1 MIYLTAADWL
11 IIFVL
16 FVSTLISIF
25 RGFVR
30 EAFSLGT
37 WLAAVL
43 ISRLFAT
50 QLSTLLVDYIELPS
64 LRLGVSYVVLIVATL
79 IVGAMVN
86 HLSGELVRKTGLGGT
101 DKFFGLFFGFARGG
115 IVILIVIAG
124 LFYLAPVHED
134 VWWEESVII
143 PYVVK
148 AVEWLGPL
156 LWEQSEKLVYFE
168 ILGRT
173 NG

>member
-37 WLAAVL
+37 WLAAIL
-43 ISRLFAT
+43 ISRLFANH
-50 QLSTLLVDYIELPS
+50 LSSLLVDLIELPS
-64 LRLGVSYVVLIVATL
+64 LRLGVSYIVLIVATL
-79 IVGAMVN
+79 IVGAMTN
-86 HLSGELVRKTGLGGT
+86 NLTRELVHKIGLGGT
-101 DKFFGLFFGFARGG
+101 DKFLGMFFGFARGAV
-115 IVILIVIAG
+115 VILILIAG
-124 LFYLAPVHED
+124 LFYLAPVQKD
-134 VWWEESVII
+134 DWWEDSVII
-143 PYVVK
+143 PHVVE

-156 LWEQSEKLVYFE
+156 LWKQSEKLVFFD
-168 ILGRT
+168 ILDGI